1 MSAGAF
7 MNFVLAFL
15 VFLIIIFVQGFT
27 VPEVRDTIAGSPAE
41 QGGLVAGDR
50 ITHVNGSRVR
60 LYEDFIFELSSSGGQ
75 AMDLRV
81 ERDGQSRTL
90 RITPMVDEY
99 GNYKLG
105 FYPGARIGLFGDLPE
120 GFSRV
125 GFFEGVGTAFG
136 RITSTIKMTVVGIYR
151 LITRQNAGIEM
162 TGMIGIASQINDA
175 YETSLA
181 DGVYYVVINMLSICA
196 FISANLGIMNLLPLP
211 ALDGG
216 RLVFL
221 FYEGIRRKPVPPEK
235 EGTVHFVGLI
245 LLLVLAVFIAYQD
258 IVKLL

>member
-1 MSAGAF
+1 
-7 MNFVLAFL
+7 
-15 VFLIIIFVQGFT
+15 
-27 VPEVRDTIAGSPAE
+27 
-41 QGGLVAGDR
+41 
-50 ITHVNGSRVR
+50 
-60 LYEDFIFELSSSGGQ
+60 
-75 AMDLRV
+75 
-81 ERDGQSRTL
+81 
-90 RITPMVDEY
+90 
-99 GNYKLG
+99 
-105 FYPGARIGLFGDLPE
+105 
-120 GFSRV
+120 
-125 GFFEGVGTAFG
+125 
-136 RITSTIKMTVVGIYR
+136 MTVVGIYR
-151 LITRQNAGIEM
+151 LITGQNAGIEM
-162 TGMIGIASQINDA
+162 TGMIGIASQISEA

-181 DGVYYVVINMLSICA
+181 DGIYYVVLNMLSICA